1 MSKKT
6 ALFALVLASGLALT
20 GCSDDAEVPGDGA
33 GPSRTPAASS
43 SGSPSSGAPSSSA
56 PASQT
61 PEEPVSPS
69 SETEPTEAA
78 PANNPPEPAEP
89 APAPA
94 EPAPADP
101 LSAFTG
107 TSAGAQFAGALTGVE
122 VMGGTGAGPT
132 VHRISTNLYDPGVA
146 VALCES
152 YRAAMG
158 TGRQQVD
165 VVDAL
170 GQYLATNSAD
180 PAACATA
187 PGANPGPGAIP
198 AQDFDYDEAYA
209 AWQSGMPYYDAFCLN
224 YTPVTAAGVSQC
236 EGIEAGTVDA
246 ITGEYIGG

>member
-20 GCSDDAEVPGDGA
+20 GCSDDAEAPGDGA
-33 GPSRTPAASS
+33 GPSGTPAASS
-43 SGSPSSGAPSSSA
+43 SGAPSASSSA
-56 PASQT
+56 PASQS
-61 PEEPVSPS
+61 PEESASPS
-69 SETEPTEAA
+69 SEPEPTQAA
-78 PANNPPEPAEP
+78 PANNPPAPADP
-89 APAPA
+89 APAQ
-94 EPAPADP
+94 PAPADP

-107 TSAGAQFAGALTGVE
+107 TAAGAQFAGALTGIE
-122 VMGGTGAGPT
+122 IMGGSGGGPT

-146 VALCES
+146 VALCET
-152 YRAAMG
+152 YRTAMG

>member
-20 GCSDDAEVPGDGA
+20 GCSDDAEAPGDGA

-43 SGSPSSGAPSSSA
+43 SGSPSSGAPSSSP

-61 PEEPVSPS
+61 PEEATSPS
-69 SETEPTEAA
+69 SEPEPTEAA

-89 APAPA
+89 APA

-107 TSAGAQFAGALTGVE
+107 TAAGAQFAGALTGVE
-122 VMGGTGAGPT
+122 IMGGTGAGPT

>member
-20 GCSDDAEVPGDGA
+20 GCSDDAEAPGDGA
-33 GPSRTPAASS
+33 EPARTPA
-43 SGSPSSGAPSSSA
+43 GPPSSSA
-56 PASQT
+56 SAPASEA
-61 PEEPVSPS
+61 PEEPASPS
-69 SETEPTEAA
+69 SEPEPTQAA
-78 PANNPPEPAEP
+78 PANNPP
-89 APAPA
+89 APA
-94 EPAPADP
+94 EPGPADP

-107 TSAGAQFAGALTGVE
+107 TAAGAQFAGALTGIE
-122 VMGGTGAGPT
+122 VMGGTGGGPT
-132 VHRISTNLYDPGVA
+132 VHRISTSLYDPGVA

-152 YRAAMG
+152 YRTAMG

-198 AQDFDYDEAYA
+198 VQDFDYDEAYA

>member
-20 GCSDDAEVPGDGA
+20 GCSDDAEAPGDGA

-43 SGSPSSGAPSSSA
+43 SGSPSSGAPSSSP

-61 PEEPVSPS
+61 PEEAASPS
-69 SETEPTEAA
+69 SEPEPTEAA

-89 APAPA
+89 APA

-101 LSAFTG
+101 LAAFTG
-107 TSAGAQFAGALTGVE
+107 TAAGAQFAGALTGVE
-122 VMGGTGAGPT
+122 IMGGTGAGPT

-224 YTPVTAAGVSQC
+224 YTPVTAAGASQC

>member
-6 ALFALVLASGLALT
+6 ALVALVIASGLALT
-20 GCSDDAEVPGDGA
+20 GCSDDAEAPGDGA
-33 GPSRTPAASS
+33 GPSPTTTATS
-43 SGSPSSGAPSSSA
+43 SGSPSSGAPSSPTSSPA
-56 PASQT
+56 PGT
-61 PEEPVSPS
+61 PEEPASPS
-69 SETEPTEAA
+69 SEPEPTEAA
-78 PANNPPEPAEP
+78 PVNNPP
-89 APAPA
+89 APV
-94 EPAPADP
+94 EP

-107 TSAGAQFAGALTGVE
+107 TAAGAQFAGALTGIE
-122 VMGGTGAGPT
+122 IMGGAGSGPT

-224 YTPVTAAGVSQC
+224 YTPVTAAGASQC
-236 EGIEAGTVDA
+236 DGIEAGTVDA
-246 ITGEYIGG
+246 VTGEYIGG

>member
-6 ALFALVLASGLALT
+6 AFFVLVLASGLALT
-20 GCSDDAEVPGDGA
+20 GCADGAEAPGDGDD
-33 GPSRTPAASS
+33 PSRTPAASS
-43 SGSPSSGAPSSSA
+43 SASPSSSASASAPEAPEEPASPSSGP
-56 PASQT
+56 
-61 PEEPVSPS
+61 
-69 SETEPTEAA
+69 EPTQAA
-78 PANNPPEPAEP
+78 PANNP
-89 APAPA
+89 PAPA

-101 LSAFTG
+101 LSAFTS
-107 TSAGAQFAGALTGVE
+107 TATGAQFAGALTGIE
-122 VMGGTGAGPT
+122 IMGGTGDGPT

-152 YRAAMG
+152 YRTAMG

-170 GQYLATNSAD
+170 GQYLATNSGD

-198 AQDFDYDEAYA
+198 VQDFDYDEAYA
-209 AWQSGMPYYDAFCLN
+209 AWEAGMPYYDAFCLN

-246 ITGEYIGG
+246 VTGEYIGG

>member
-20 GCSDDAEVPGDGA
+20 GCSDDAEAPGDGA

-43 SGSPSSGAPSSSA
+43 SGSPSSGAPSSSP

-61 PEEPVSPS
+61 PEEAASPS
-69 SETEPTEAA
+69 SEPEPTEAA

-89 APAPA
+89 APA

-107 TSAGAQFAGALTGVE
+107 TAAGAQFAGALTGVE
-122 VMGGTGAGPT
+122 IMGGTGAGPT